1 MGCWLEGCAS
11 EEWIMSSQGF
21 RESDLEAGLEA
32 LKRATEDA
40 CAPERVEAAV
50 VAAFRERG
58 RAASRPA
65 ASFWPRWALAA
76 AMVMVVAGLVVL
88 LNRRTAPPLPMVAVV
103 APQPA
108 VAPEPPKTIA
118 NTPRA
123 APRAVR
129 PRARAREVVDEFIP
143 LVPDQ
148 TWSPGESGQIMR
160 VSMPRTALQS
170 FGLPVDE
177 SRAFETVKADIV
189 VGQDMV
195 ARAIRIVR

>member
-1 MGCWLEGCAS
+1 
-11 EEWIMSSQGF
+11 MSSQGF

-32 LKRATEDA
+32 LKRATKDG
-40 CAPERVEAAV
+40 CAPERVEAALI
-50 VAAFRERG
+50 AAFRERA

-65 ASFWPRWALAA
+65 ATFWPPWALAA
-76 AMVMVVAGLVVL
+76 AMVMVVAGLAVL
-88 LNRRTAPPLPMVAVV
+88 LNHRTAPPLPLAVV

-118 NTPRA
+118 DTPRTV
-123 APRAVR
+123 PRAVR
-129 PRARAREVVDEFIP
+129 PRARVREVAGEFIP

-148 TWSPGESGQIMR
+148 TWRPGESGQIMR

>member
-1 MGCWLEGCAS
+1 
-11 EEWIMSSQGF
+11 MSSQGF
-21 RESDLEAGLEA
+21 RESDVGAALAA
-32 LKRATEDA
+32 LKKATENA
-40 CAPERVEAAV
+40 RAPERVEAAL
-50 VAAFRERG
+50 VAAFRERA

-65 ASFWPRWALAA
+65 ASFCPRWALGAA
-76 AMVMVVAGLVVL
+76 AMVMVVAGLAVL
-88 LNRRTAPPLPMVAVV
+88 LNRRTAPPLPVAVV
-103 APQPA
+103 APRPV

-118 NTPRA
+118 STPSTV
-123 APRAVR
+123 PRVVR
-129 PRARAREVVDEFIP
+129 PRARARQVVDEFIP

-148 TWSPGESGQIMR
+148 TWRPGETGQIMR
-160 VSMPRTALQS
+160 VSLPRSALQS